1 MALWKP
7 NTAEIGPNEHI
18 GRRLF
23 DRPQL
28 IGALDQ
34 KPRHRLRLDHF
45 LEKRD
50 GGETSLD
57 RMGES
62 CVNKGVR
69 TYLAQRAIKSAGK
82 FREPRQFNGWTVIH
96 IRILRKPPHGAP
108 VSVVPSPKTTAEL
121 DELDKNIYHAH
132 ALPEGRN
139 YNEMAFQLFWLFS
152 EHGSTEYY
160 KHELSWRERWV
171 LIRAR
176 FRDWLRLSSQE

>member
-1 MALWKP
+1 MALWIP
-7 NTAEIGPNEHI
+7 NTDKIGPNEHL

-23 DRPQL
+23 DKPQL

-34 KPRHRLRLDHF
+34 RPRHRLRLGHF

-69 TYLAQRAIKSAGK
+69 SYLAQRAIKAAEK
-82 FREPRQFNGWTVIH
+82 FREPQQFNGWTVIH
-96 IRILRKPPHGAP
+96 IKILRKPPHGTPISVEPFPITAP
-108 VSVVPSPKTTAEL
+108 EL

-132 ALPEGRN
+132 ALPEGRS
-139 YNEMAFQLFWLFS
+139 YNDMAFQLFWLFS
-152 EHGSTEYY
+152 EHGRTEYY
-160 KHELSWRERWV
+160 KHILNWRERWM
-171 LIRAR
+171 IICTR
-176 FRDWLRLSSQE
+176 FRDWLWLSSQE